1 MEVSTKMAFYRTFG
15 CFFKCFIVVSFWLS
29 VFFAPLTD
37 HPASYIQWLIPLLI
51 PEQVGLTDMS
61 RAELVCHNSIKVS
74 VSAVQCRP
82 SLQPPLC
89 RSSCRF
95 KSI

>member
-15 CFFKCFIVVSFWLS
+15 CFILAECFFLPHYI
-29 VFFAPLTD
+29 TD